1 MGEASRERRRGLV
14 ETASKALSIRKQCE
28 LLGVNRSGLYYKE
41 KPPNIEEA
49 DLLNMIRDVW
59 LRRSFYGYRRIT
71 KELKSQGVKVN
82 KKRVQC
88 VMQKSGIHAL
98 YPGPNTSKPNK
109 EHAVYPYLLRGLV
122 INKADQVWMTD
133 ITYLRTKK
141 GCMYLIALIDV
152 HSRYVVGWCLSNTME
167 ATGCK
172 DALKQALLLER
183 LPGIINSD
191 QGSQY
196 TSDDW
201 ISFLKEKNIK
211 ISMTGKG
218 RCLDNIYIE
227 RFWRSFKYEEFYLNE
242 YDSVIALKK
251 AINSYINFYNHER
264 WHQAL
269 YYKRPADVY
278 FDDAGEKKTVD
289 MCTSPSDQP
298 IPYGA
303 CGQAW
308 ITLLR

>member
-1 MGEASRERRRGLV
+1 
-14 ETASKALSIRKQCE
+14 
-28 LLGVNRSGLYYKE
+28 
-41 KPPNIEEA
+41 
-49 DLLNMIRDVW
+49 
-59 LRRSFYGYRRIT
+59 
-71 KELKSQGVKVN
+71 
-82 KKRVQC
+82 
-88 VMQKSGIHAL
+88 
-98 YPGPNTSKPNK
+98 
-109 EHAVYPYLLRGLV
+109 
-122 INKADQVWMTD
+122 
-133 ITYLRTKK
+133 
-141 GCMYLIALIDV
+141 
-152 HSRYVVGWCLSNTME
+152 
-167 ATGCK
+167 
-172 DALKQALLLER
+172 
-183 LPGIINSD
+183 
-191 QGSQY
+191 
-196 TSDDW
+196 
-201 ISFLKEKNIK
+201 
-211 ISMTGKG
+211 MTGKG